1 MSSCHHSTTDTDARH
16 HNYTDVMCMGVSGIG
31 WPAYSI
37 TSSSS
42 SIGWKMTQVHTVHL
56 QKAFDAVADVAVQA
70 LSQSFAP
77 GLAKILRTI
86 QEIPEFNNVDICDKQ
101 VSDALS
107 RVKKAANL
115 SFIYGRAYI
124 GKVSSLA
131 EYICTQE
138 SNVIKVVESENIVE
152 LGDYFE
158 EVLSMSVS
166 CQKDIKGLLEIIE
179 EENVYIGEQEKAIS
193 DKKDSA
199 SIEAE
204 SFRKKAVLETAITA
218 IGASAV
224 SIGKVVGIASIGTPV
239 GMIVGGSLVLVGMI
253 SALTSYMYAIKSSN
267 EWQHRIDIVESCKK
281 AIATIKSFKEA
292 LLTVKLELEKVN
304 AGLEAEI
311 KAVFKADDVKCQM
324 ERVKAG
330 MRHAKFHLIMLIKSS
345 SEGTK
350 RLQKYC
356 QPLKNSESLETFMEA
371 MQYTVEQPN

>member
-1 MSSCHHSTTDTDARH
+1 ML
-16 HNYTDVMCMGVSGIG
+16 I
-31 WPAYSI
+31 
-37 TSSSS
+37 
-42 SIGWKMTQVHTVHL
+42 
-56 QKAFDAVADVAVQA
+56 
-70 LSQSFAP
+70 
-77 GLAKILRTI
+77 AKILRTI
-86 QEIPEFNNVDICDKQ
+86 QEIPEFNNVDIFCDKQ

-107 RVKKAANL
+107 RVKEAVNL
-115 SFIYGRAYI
+115 SFVYGRAYI

-138 SNVIKVVESENIVE
+138 SNVSEVVESGENRIVE

-179 EENVYIGEQEKAIS
+179 KENVYIGEQEKAIS

-204 SFRKKAVLETAITA
+204 SFRKEAVLETAITA
-218 IGASAV
+218 IGVGAV
-224 SIGKVVGIASIGTPV
+224 AIIGKVVGIASIGTPA
-239 GMIVGGSLVLVGMI
+239 GPIVGGSLVVVGMI
-253 SALTSYMYAIKSSN
+253 SALTSYMCAIKSSN
-267 EWQHRIDIVESCKK
+267 EWQHRSDIVESCKK

-292 LLTVKLELEKVN
+292 LLMVKLELEKVD

-324 ERVKAG
+324 EKVKAG
-330 MRHAKFHLIMLIKSS
+330 MRHAKFPLIILIKRS
-345 SEGTK
+345 SEGAK

-356 QPLKNSESLETFMEA
+356 QPLKNSESLDKFMEA
-371 MQYTVEQPN
+371 MQYAVEKPN